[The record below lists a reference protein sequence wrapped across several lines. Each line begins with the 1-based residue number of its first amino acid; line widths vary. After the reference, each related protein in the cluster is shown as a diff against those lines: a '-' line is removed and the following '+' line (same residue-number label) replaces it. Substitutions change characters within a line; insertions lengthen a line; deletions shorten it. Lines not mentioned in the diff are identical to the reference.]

1 MISMLLI
8 GGATP
13 IMMEEFNQHFIVHIW
28 DDIVDNDAFL
38 AKHGAEITA
47 IATNGHDGVAPKIMA
62 GLENLKIISCYGVG
76 YDAIDT
82 KVATMRDIMVTH
94 TPIVLNND
102 VANTAI
108 MLMLAVSRQLVR
120 DHDWV
125 CSGRWQ
131 DQGNAPLTRSI
142 EGAKVGIF
150 GLGRIGQTI
159 ARKLAAFACD
169 IAYHARTEKPD
180 LPYHFYDDLTKMAG
194 DVDYL
199 IAITPGDESTYKK
212 INREVVDA
220 LGSEGTLINVG
231 RGSVVDEEALVAA
244 LEDGRLGGAGLD
256 VFANEPNVPPAL
268 FGMDNVTLT
277 PHVASATVETR
288 RAMGELTIENLLRFF
303 NEGTVTT
310 PVPEC
315 EHMKAAQK
323 T

>member
-1 MISMLLI
+1 MNTSMLLI

-13 IMMEEFNQHFIVHIW
+13 IMMEEFNRHFTVYIW
-28 DDIVDNDAFL
+28 DEISDKDGFL
-38 AKHGAEITA
+38 AEHGAQIMA
-47 IATNGHDGVAPKIMA
+47 VATNGHDGVAPKIMA
-62 GLENLKIISCYGVG
+62 GLTNLKIISCYGVG

-82 KVATMRDIMVTH
+82 NVATKRDIMVTH

-108 MLMLAVSRQLVR
+108 MLMLAVSRRLVH
-120 DHDWV
+120 DHEWV
-125 CSGRWQ
+125 CSGRWK

-142 EGAKVGIF
+142 EGTNVGIF

-159 ARKLAAFACD
+159 ARKLEAFDCN
-169 IAYHARTEKPD
+169 IVYHTRTEKPD
-180 LPYHFYDDLTKMAG
+180 LPYRFYDNLTEMAG

-199 IAITPGDESTYKK
+199 IAVTPGDASTYKK
-212 INREVVDA
+212 INREVIDA
-220 LGSEGTLINVG
+220 LGSKGTLINVG
-231 RGSVVDEEALVAA
+231 RGSVVDEVALVAA

-256 VFANEPNVPPAL
+256 VFANEPHVPPAL
-268 FGMDNVTLT
+268 FEMDNVTLT

-288 RAMGELTIENLLRFF
+288 RAMGNLTIENLLRFF

-315 EHMKAAQK
+315 AHMKPAQ
-323 T
+323 

>member
-1 MISMLLI
+1 MTSMLLI

-13 IMMEEFNQHFIVHIW
+13 IMMKEFTKNFTVHIW
-28 DDIVDNDAFL
+28 DDIDNKDAFL
-38 AKHGAEITA
+38 AKYGAEIA
-47 IATNGHDGVAPKIMA
+47 AVATNGHDGVSPEIMA
-62 GLENLKIISCYGVG
+62 GLDNLKIISCYGVG

-82 KVATMRDIMVTH
+82 KIANARDIMVTH

-108 MLMLAVSRQLVR
+108 MLMLAVSRRLVH
-120 DHDWV
+120 DHEWV
-125 CSGRWQ
+125 CSGRWKE
-131 DQGNAPLTRSI
+131 QGNAPLTRSI
-142 EGAKVGIF
+142 EGTKVGIF

-159 ARKLAAFACD
+159 ARKLAAFDCD
-169 IAYHARTEKPD
+169 IAYHTRTERPN
-180 LPYHFYDDLTKMAG
+180 LPYRFYDNLAKMAA

-199 IAITPGDESTYKK
+199 IAITPGDASTHKK
-212 INREVVDA
+212 VNRAVIDA
-220 LGSEGTLINVG
+220 LGSEGVFINVG

-244 LEDGRLGGAGLD
+244 LEDGSLGGAGLD

-288 RAMGELTIENLLRFF
+288 RAMGDLTIENLLRFF
-303 NEGTVTT
+303 NDGKVTT

-315 EHMKAAQK
+315 AHMKAAQ
-323 T
+323 

>member
-1 MISMLLI
+1 MTAMLLI

-13 IMMEEFNQHFIVHIW
+13 IMMDEFHRHFTVHVW
-28 DDIVDNDAFL
+28 DDIADKDGFL
-38 AKHGAEITA
+38 ASHGADIA
-47 IATNGHDGVAPKIMA
+47 AVATNGHDGVAPDIMA
-62 GLENLKIISCYGVG
+62 GLGNLKIISCYGVG

-82 KVATMRDIMVTH
+82 SVATARGIMVTH

-108 MLMLAVSRQLVR
+108 MLMLAVSRRLVH

-131 DQGNAPLTRSI
+131 EQGNAPLTRSI

-159 ARKLAAFACD
+159 ARKLGAFACD
-169 IAYHARTEKPD
+169 IAYHTRTEKPD
-180 LPYHFYDDLTKMAG
+180 LPYRFYDDLTAMAK

-199 IAITPGDESTYKK
+199 IAITPGDASTYQK
-212 INREVVDA
+212 INREVIDA
-220 LGSEGTLINVG
+220 LGPDGTLINVG
-231 RGSVVDEEALVAA
+231 RGSVVDEDALVAA

-256 VFANEPNVPPAL
+256 VFANEPHVPPAL
-268 FGMDNVTLT
+268 CKMDNVTLT

-288 RAMGELTIENLLRFF
+288 RAMGDLTIENLLRFF
-303 NEGTVTT
+303 NDGSVTT

-315 EHMKAAQK
+315 AHMKVAP
-323 T
+323 

>member
-1 MISMLLI
+1 MTSLLLI

-13 IMMEEFNQHFIVHIW
+13 IMMKEFTKNFTVHIW
-28 DDIVDNDAFL
+28 DDIDNKDAFL
-38 AKHGAEITA
+38 AKYGAEIA
-47 IATNGHDGVAPKIMA
+47 AVATNGHDGVSPEIMA
-62 GLENLKIISCYGVG
+62 GLDNLKIISCYGVG

-82 KVATMRDIMVTH
+82 KIANARDIMVTH

-108 MLMLAVSRQLVR
+108 MLMLAVSRRLVH
-120 DHDWV
+120 DHEWV
-125 CSGRWQ
+125 CSGRWKE
-131 DQGNAPLTRSI
+131 QGNAPLTRSI
-142 EGAKVGIF
+142 EGTKVGIF

-159 ARKLAAFACD
+159 ARKLAAFDCD
-169 IAYHARTEKPD
+169 IAYHTRTERPN
-180 LPYHFYDDLTKMAG
+180 LPYRFYDNLAKMAA

-199 IAITPGDESTYKK
+199 IAITPGDASTHKK
-212 INREVVDA
+212 VNRAVIDA
-220 LGSEGTLINVG
+220 LGSEGVFINVG

-244 LEDGRLGGAGLD
+244 LEDGSLGGAGLD

-288 RAMGELTIENLLRFF
+288 RAMGDLTIENLLRFF
-303 NEGTVTT
+303 NDGKVTT

-315 EHMKAAQK
+315 AHMKAAQ
-323 T
+323 

>member
-1 MISMLLI
+1 MTSMLLI

-13 IMMEEFNQHFIVHIW
+13 IMMEKFNQHFSVHIW
-28 DDIVDNDAFL
+28 DDIADKDAFL
-38 AKHGAEITA
+38 AKHGAKIA
-47 IATNGHDGVAPKIMA
+47 AVATNGHDGVTPEIMA
-62 GLENLKIISCYGVG
+62 RLENLKIISCYGVG

-82 KVATMRDIMVTH
+82 NVASTRDIMVTH
-94 TPIVLNND
+94 TPFVLNND

-108 MLMLAVSRQLVR
+108 MLMLAVSRRLVH

-159 ARKLAAFACD
+159 ARKLAAFDCD
-169 IAYHARTEKPD
+169 IAYHTRTEKPD
-180 LPYHFYDDLTKMAG
+180 LPYRFYDNLTKMAA

-199 IAITPGDESTYKK
+199 IAITPGDKSTYKK
-212 INREVVDA
+212 INREVIDA
-220 LGSEGTLINVG
+220 LGPESTFINVG

-288 RAMGELTIENLLRFF
+288 RAMGDLTIENLLRFF
-303 NEGTVTT
+303 NDGTVST

-315 EHMKAAQK
+315 AHMKAAQ
-323 T
+323 